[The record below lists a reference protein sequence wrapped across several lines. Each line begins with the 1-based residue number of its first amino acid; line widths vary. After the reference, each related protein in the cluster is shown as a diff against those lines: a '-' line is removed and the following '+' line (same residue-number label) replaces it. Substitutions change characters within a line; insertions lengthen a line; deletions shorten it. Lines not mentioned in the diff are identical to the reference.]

1 MMSCDLIKILVIDHR
16 VHFYQ
21 LVINTNDIY
30 LKLCISFVIKSKN
43 VISARSTMHTFE
55 SYVMATTLDQNEIKT

>member
-30 LKLCISFVIKSKN
+30 LKLCISFVIKSKMY
-43 VISARSTMHTFE
+43 SAGSTMHTFE
-55 SYVMATTLDQNEIKT
+55 YVMATTLDQNEIKT